1 MTDEDGAVFLDVN
14 TNVLDKQLRSAS
26 DASFN
31 PPALQAS
38 PSPYTLNPRPYLNSV
53 IYVYMSI
60 YKRRTPKP

>member
-31 PPALQAS
+31 PPALEAVS
-38 PSPYTLNPRPYLNSV
+38 AGLV
-53 IYVYMSI
+53 
-60 YKRRTPKP
+60 